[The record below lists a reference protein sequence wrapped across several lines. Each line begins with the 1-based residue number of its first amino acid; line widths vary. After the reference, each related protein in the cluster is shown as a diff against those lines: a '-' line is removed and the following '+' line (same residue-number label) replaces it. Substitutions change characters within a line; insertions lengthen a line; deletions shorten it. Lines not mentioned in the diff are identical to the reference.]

1 MVAAFNGA
9 HKRLSPIG
17 DVSPMKD
24 VPPIALLQIDYP
36 SPFSMGI
43 GGSPQATSV
52 IRSMVERVEEILP
65 I

>member
-1 MVAAFNGA
+1 
-9 HKRLSPIG
+9 
-17 DVSPMKD
+17 MKD